1 MFRVEVNKKGDFVVT
16 PRTHAAGVIEAFR
29 RVVLKIPWRCLVIK
43 AGEDGLMDEQL
54 MRIDLADTTSKNYE
68 DVSASR

>member
-1 MFRVEVNKKGDFVVT
+1 MIEGFRG
-16 PRTHAAGVIEAFR
+16 
-29 RVVLKIPWRCLVIK
+29 VVLKIQWRCLVIK
-43 AGEDGLMDEQL
+43 AGEDGLMDERL